1 MSARERDQRVP
12 KIQKSVVLP
21 RADADAGCSYIY
33 IFFKIARDLFII
45 YFSKMTLD
53 KLLLLLLLMME
64 KLSERQRERCSNRE
78 RESERGTVEERVT
91 ERESESET

>member
-21 RADADAGCSYIY
+21 RADADAGCSYIF
-33 IFFKIARDLFII
+33 FFKIARDFLII

-64 KLSERQRERCSNRE
+64 KLSERQRQILK
-78 RESERGTVEERVT
+78 
-91 ERESESET
+91 